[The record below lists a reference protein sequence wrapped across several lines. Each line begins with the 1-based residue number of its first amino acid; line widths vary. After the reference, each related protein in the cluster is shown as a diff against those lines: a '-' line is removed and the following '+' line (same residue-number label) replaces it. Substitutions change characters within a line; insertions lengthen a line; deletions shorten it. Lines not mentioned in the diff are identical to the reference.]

1 MLSKKNELAGKT
13 TEFFM
18 KQVPSLV
25 KMLHDNL
32 ISEEDFK
39 NQSVK
44 MKLAHQLTETT
55 MKHFLPSSLKT
66 ESQALTDL
74 LMKVRF
80 NKKTTIDEST
90 NI

>member
-1 MLSKKNELAGKT
+1 MLNKKNELVGKT
-13 TEFFM
+13 TEFLM

-25 KMLHDNL
+25 KMIHDHL

-39 NQSVK
+39 NQPVK
-44 MKLAHQLTETT
+44 SKLAYQLTETT
-55 MKHFLPSSLKT
+55 VKHFLPSSLKT
-66 ESQALTDL
+66 ESKAMTDL

-80 NKKTTIDEST
+80 NKKTTSDGST